1 MKSKLTKRLLFLIV
15 IVPSITLVILNGNPT
30 PVQVMTRVIMLV
42 IGLIIILSV
51 KLVIDLFIQQLTMVE
66 DISKKL
72 RKLNDMERNS
82 DEQLDKQLKKDISE
96 ALDKLDEMDKEFK

>member
-15 IVPSITLVILNGNPT
+15 IVPIITLVILNGNVK
-30 PVQVMTRVIMLV
+30 PVQVMTRVLMLV